1 MKKDQG
7 SALTLAIKDIIG
19 QVDWAGGETEKLV
32 IYKASSSFSYSFY
45 VIWDFRNP
53 YWTFFSTLNK

>member
-19 QVDWAGGETEKLV
+19 QVDWAGGKTEKLV
-32 IYKASSSFSYSFY
+32 IYKSFSYSFY
-45 VIWDFRNP
+45 VI
-53 YWTFFSTLNK
+53 

>member
-19 QVDWAGGETEKLV
+19 QVDWAGRKTEKLV
-32 IYKASSSFSYSFY
+32 IYKAISFSASF
-45 VIWDFRNP
+45 
-53 YWTFFSTLNK
+53 T